1 METVHVSGAIPPGK
15 ERGMTPEEAMRKKAE
30 NRPTVDRENRI
41 IRKCDHVKSIGAI
54 AVYVDTGCR
63 KANMIKGMLVSSR
76 RRCLECQEKK

>member
-1 METVHVSGAIPPGK
+1 M
-15 ERGMTPEEAMRKKAE
+15 KKTE
-30 NRPTVDRENRI
+30 GNTMTVDQENRI
-41 IRKCDHVKSIGAI
+41 IRKCNHVKSIGAI

>member
-1 METVHVSGAIPPGK
+1 M
-15 ERGMTPEEAMRKKAE
+15 KKAE
-30 NRPTVDRENRI
+30 RNTMTVDQENKI
-41 IRKCDHVKSIGAI
+41 IRQCGHVKSIGAM

>member
-1 METVHVSGAIPPGK
+1 M
-15 ERGMTPEEAMRKKAE
+15 KKTE
-30 NRPTVDRENRI
+30 GNNLTVDQENRI

-76 RRCLECQEKK
+76 GRCLECQEKK

>member
-1 METVHVSGAIPPGK
+1 M
-15 ERGMTPEEAMRKKAE
+15 RRNEENTM
-30 NRPTVDRENRI
+30 TVDQENKT
-41 IRKCDHVKSIGAI
+41 IRQCNHVKSIGAM